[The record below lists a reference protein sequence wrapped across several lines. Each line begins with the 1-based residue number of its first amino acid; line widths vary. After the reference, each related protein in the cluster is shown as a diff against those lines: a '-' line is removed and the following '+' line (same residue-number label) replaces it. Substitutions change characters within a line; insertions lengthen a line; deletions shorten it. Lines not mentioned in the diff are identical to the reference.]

1 MNGVTMDDFSFVR
14 LQRKIVEWEWYKD
27 NVVKA
32 FFLHCIIKAYWKD
45 GKKRSGVEIR
55 RGQFDTTR
63 KQISKDTGLSMHQVD
78 RAIKVLT
85 ESGEISTKAIWRKF
99 TLITVNNYDL
109 YQSDQKE
116 QQKPKTKPSKTDKE
130 KPIEKEEEVIEETDT
145 DLDDEETEWMD
156 PHEALLQFQARGCI

>member
-1 MNGVTMDDFSFVR
+1 MNGVTMDNASYVR
-14 LQRKIVEWEWYKD
+14 LQRKITEWEWYKD

-55 RGQFDTTR
+55 RGSFDTTQ
-63 KQISKDTGLSMHQVD
+63 KQIEMDTGLSKHQIE

-99 TLITVNNYDL
+99 TIITVNNYDL
-109 YQSDQKE
+109 YQSDQPKE

-130 KPIEKEEEVIEETDT
+130 KLIEKEEEVIEETDT
-145 DLDDEETEWMD
+145 DLDDEDIWMD
-156 PHEALLQFQARGCI
+156 PKDVILPVQA

>member
-1 MNGVTMDDFSFVR
+1 MSMDNASYVR
-14 LQRKIVEWEWYKD
+14 LQRKITEWEWYKD
-27 NVVKA
+27 SEVKA

-63 KQISKDTGLSMHQVD
+63 KQLADDTGLSLHQVN

-85 ESGEISTKAIWRKF
+85 KSGEISTKVIWRKF

-109 YQSDQKE
+109 YQSDQAKE
-116 QQKPKTKPSKTDKE
+116 QQKPKTKPSKTDSVE

-145 DLDDEETEWMD
+145 DLDDDETEWMD